1 MEKVFEKLD
10 AIEAQNQAKIAEA
23 VEAVKS
29 EVAEQIAALEAK
41 VAEVITGNGCTVIVA
56 MPEFKLLHE
65 DAPFVP
71 PLLTLT

>member
-1 MEKVFEKLD
+1 MLVAVLLIHKL
-10 AIEAQNQAKIAEA
+10 
-23 VEAVKS
+23 S
-29 EVAEQIAALEAK
+29 EAK

-56 MPEFKLLHE
+56 MPEFKLLHA